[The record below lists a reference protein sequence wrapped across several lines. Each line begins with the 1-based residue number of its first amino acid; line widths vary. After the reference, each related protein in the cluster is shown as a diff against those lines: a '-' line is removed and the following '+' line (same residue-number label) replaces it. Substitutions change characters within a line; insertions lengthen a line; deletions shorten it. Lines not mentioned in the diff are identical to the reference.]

1 MVLKTTIPPRIASSS
16 KLGSKTVLR
25 ISEAISN
32 SNPNNNQHFNKPSR
46 PGNDRYDKDKRPDNR
61 RDRDHD
67 RDRKDKDRKEK
78 DKKEKDNKRQ
88 ESKRSEVYRRS

>member
-1 MVLKTTIPPRIASSS
+1 MGVLMTVNGIGVNTIGPGHHDNGQWRPDNHNR
-16 KLGSKTVLR
+16 
-25 ISEAISN
+25 
-32 SNPNNNQHFNKPSR
+32 PNNNQHFNKPSG

-61 RDRDHD
+61 RDRDRD

-78 DKKEKDNKRQ
+78 DKKEKENKRQ